1 MRNLNLKNGAHNH
14 LPKSYHGCKLRCVWL
29 YVLLQKKFRVEFF
42 IGSLLQMLKA
52 NNFDGDGCRKNIH
65 CIGPS
70 PKDENFI
77 FCLLQSFKKKK
88 SFQRDIKVGNIVLV
102 SLPRQSLDDPE
113 TFPQTTFLTS
123 FNPCIDHISYLLQSL
138 DKQTIFV
145 LQLLYFSSRILL
157 ALNSAQ
163 NIFLTRLDP
172 CTENLSYLLQSEDRQ
187 FQVPLY
193 LFIFQFLSQ

>member
-1 MRNLNLKNGAHNH
+1 
-14 LPKSYHGCKLRCVWL
+14 
-29 YVLLQKKFRVEFF
+29 
-42 IGSLLQMLKA
+42 MLKA

-65 CIGPS
+65 RVGFS
-70 PKDENFI
+70 PKDENF
-77 FCLLQSFKKKK
+77 FCLLE
-88 SFQRDIKVGNIVLV
+88 SFQKKLFQQDIKVGNIVLV

-123 FNPCIDHISYLLQSL
+123 FNPCIDHISYLLHSL

-163 NIFLTRLDP
+163 NIFLTRLHLY
-172 CTENLSYLLQSEDRQ
+172 TENLSYLLQSQDRQ
-187 FQVPLY
+187 SQVPLY
-193 LFIFQFLSQ
+193 LFIFQLLSQ